1 MFEWFEIFPYIVSV
15 WIVRAVKRH
24 FFSRNFSSMERRSIG
39 AASNEKSLD
48 GISPLTKTIMPPPNC
63 SRSQRNGVENPG
75 IQNLHCEN
83 ELSSFVSEITKTS
96 TIPMIIFISNS
107 DLFLKELML
116 GSATVIHISLK
127 LFNEAFSS
135 IQRGSM
141 CQKWVNKI
149 NLLSQ
154 ILLTRNIVFVLLQ
167 FIKYHTWSYG

>member
-75 IQNLHCEN
+75 ILNWSSGNEFPSFANDQNIN
-83 ELSSFVSEITKTS
+83 VR
-96 TIPMIIFISNS
+96 
-107 DLFLKELML
+107 
-116 GSATVIHISLK
+116 LK
-127 LFNEAFSS
+127 LFSE
-135 IQRGSM
+135 QVR
-141 CQKWVNKI
+141 
-149 NLLSQ
+149 
-154 ILLTRNIVFVLLQ
+154 FVS
-167 FIKYHTWSYG
+167 H

>member
-75 IQNLHCEN
+75 IQNFHCEN

-96 TIPMIIFISNS
+96 TFALTCSVSKSN
-107 DLFLKELML
+107 LFL
-116 GSATVIHISLK
+116 
-127 LFNEAFSS
+127 N
-135 IQRGSM
+135 
-141 CQKWVNKI
+141 
-149 NLLSQ
+149 
-154 ILLTRNIVFVLLQ
+154 
-167 FIKYHTWSYG
+167 